1 MMNPR
6 IVSRCNSADRVD
18 EEKAGEAV

>member
-6 IVSRCNSADRVD
+6 IVSRCNSADRID